1 MAQRAYPAPFPA
13 WSFGLDVHQQ
23 IDLGRSGL
31 WGRLLAGRMLFL
43 AGEDRQQIVQRVTV
57 PQPVKAD
64 IFIPSL
70 CADGDGFA
78 APVNGKAVLFQQA
91 QQFLQTGWF
100 LFQYPVDGLAQL
112 LLVRGLRRIA
122 QPLVVT
128 LATPLGGLH
137 DGVAVLDAD
146 GVAQGGGRRG
156 CCPKSCGTCGHTPA
170 WWSSI

>member
-1 MAQRAYPAPFPA
+1 MF
-13 WSFGLDVHQQ
+13 
-23 IDLGRSGL
+23 
-31 WGRLLAGRMLFL
+31 FL

-78 APVNGKAVLFQQA
+78 APVNGKAILFQQA

-100 LFQYPVDGLAQL
+100 LFQCPVDGLAQL

-128 LATPLGGLH
+128 LATPLG
-137 DGVAVLDAD
+137 A
-146 GVAQGGGRRG
+146 
-156 CCPKSCGTCGHTPA
+156 STME
-170 WWSSI
+170 